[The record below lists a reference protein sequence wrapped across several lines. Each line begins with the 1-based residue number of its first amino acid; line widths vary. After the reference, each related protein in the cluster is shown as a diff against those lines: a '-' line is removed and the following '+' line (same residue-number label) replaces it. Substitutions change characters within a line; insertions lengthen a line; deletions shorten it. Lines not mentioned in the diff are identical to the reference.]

1 MQASP
6 LDPVSYPP
14 GVQAFNARMVV
25 DACRPWER
33 LGSFPRVA
41 QATPELRAQVRQ
53 KFPELFS

>member
-33 LGSFPRVA
+33 LASFPKVA
-41 QATPELRAQVRQ
+41 QATPALREQIRN
-53 KFPELFS
+53 KFPDLFA